1 MADASS
7 AGKKRFIQLTDVP
20 QSYTGLGNRIVT
32 VKGTEDGLETIP
44 QSFGPVSTF
53 LVLTDTPNTY
63 AGASSKYVKVNPAA
77 NALEFVYFPI
87 RTSLIDTTLTINDYT
102 VLVNA
107 TGGNTTVTLP
117 DAATVTGIIY
127 NIKKKDTTINIVTIS
142 AVGGQTIDNT
152 PNQTL
157 TVPYQSI
164 TIQSDGANWWVI

>member
-77 NALEFVYFPI
+77 NGLEFVYFPI
-87 RTSLIDTTLTINDYT
+87 RTTLINTTLTVDDYT
-102 VLVNA
+102 VLINA

-117 DAATVTGIIY
+117 DATTVTGIIY
-127 NIKKKDTTINIVTIS
+127 NIKKVDVTTNIVTIS
-142 AVGGQTIDNT
+142 AVGGQTIDNILS
-152 PNQTL
+152 QTL
-157 TVPYQSI
+157 TVQFQSM
-164 TIQSDGANWWVI
+164 TIQSNGSNWWIL